1 MLGTVAKKLRIL
13 GFDCSYL
20 SAIDDN
26 ELVAVAQREGRTII
40 TRDQAVVQRC
50 KKRSIAVIG
59 VSAHSERDQLA
70 EIARGIGLR
79 EYRFDPSDARCP
91 VCNGA
96 LETAPESALITVP
109 PRVLSSTREFWR
121 CIGCGH
127 VYWEGTHI
135 RNIRKL
141 IGEVNAGLQH
151 IG

>member
-13 GFDCSYL
+13 GFDCSYF
-20 SAIDDN
+20 SAIDDD

-50 KKRSIAVIG
+50 KKHSIAIVGIT
-59 VSAHSERDQLA
+59 SRSERDQLA
-70 EIARGIGLR
+70 EIARETGLR

-96 LETAPESALITVP
+96 LEAAPESALASVP
-109 PRVLSSTREFWR
+109 PRVLSNTNEFWR
-121 CIGCGH
+121 CIECGH

-135 RNIRKL
+135 RNIKKL
-141 IGEVNAGLQH
+141 IGEVNAGLRH